1 MRSLIFITHLIS
13 PVLLCAGCQN
23 QPSHFANPLYSAD
36 RVPPPA
42 TRSLAPGSAAPY
54 YSGDPLPVL
63 PAGSPLPPP
72 GHSSSASVTPEFRS
86 ASQATA
92 ANSLGVPQVSVPS
105 APPPVTNAAGWWDT
119 PLKSTAPAQEVLPV
133 AWSDMPAA
141 STPPR
146 VRMPYS
152 QAEAASLPLESNMQ
166 GEATQSTDGFRP
178 RG

>member
-1 MRSLIFITHLIS
+1 MSPMRSLIFITHLIS

-54 YSGDPLPVL
+54 YSGDPLPVI
-63 PAGSPLPPP
+63 PAGSPVPPL
-72 GHSSSASVTPEFRS
+72 GHSSAELGNPAFRS
-86 ASQATA
+86 ASQANA
-92 ANSLGVPQVSVPS
+92 ANSLDVPQVSV
-105 APPPVTNAAGWWDT
+105 
-119 PLKSTAPAQEVLPV
+119 PAQEVLPV

-152 QAEAASLPLESNMQ
+152 QAEAAPSQLESNLQ
-166 GEATQSTDGFRP
+166 GEAPQATDGFRP
-178 RG
+178 RGSRSAPY